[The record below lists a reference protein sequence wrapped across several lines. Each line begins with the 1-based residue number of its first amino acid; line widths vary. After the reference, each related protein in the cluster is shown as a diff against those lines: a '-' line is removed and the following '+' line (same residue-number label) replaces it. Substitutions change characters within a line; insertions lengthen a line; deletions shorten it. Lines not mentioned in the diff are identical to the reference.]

1 MGRYINPST
10 HYKKLFFE
18 EKLKHFNM
26 SGERHPIFTLQR
38 DIIVTFCQS
47 GILPDNI
54 NKEISPNIWNRT
66 NFKTTT
72 LYALGVQR
80 QFQGLKLSNWIC
92 FTVKLKLK
100 SLKLYVKFELF
111 RSSYFHLRSRFR

>member
-18 EKLKHFNM
+18 EKFKYFNM

-38 DIIVTFCQS
+38 YIIVTFCQS

-54 NKEISPNIWNRT
+54 NKEISPNIWNKT

-80 QFQGLKLSNWIC
+80 QFQGLKLSN
-92 FTVKLKLK
+92 
-100 SLKLYVKFELF
+100 
-111 RSSYFHLRSRFR
+111 